1 MSDGV
6 YRRHGQRLNSVIT
19 DPADERLAALQALLH
34 REVPL
39 SRHMGVAADSYDGLA
54 LVLTA
59 DLAPNIN
66 IHGTAF
72 GGSMYSLAALCGWAL
87 LRLRLEDMSLQAEVV
102 VGAARIDYRRPVRS
116 TLFARAACEA
126 REFDAFAE
134 RVRSS
139 RRSGVDVKVVLGG
152 TGEGERTEAAVFS
165 GTYATV

>member
-1 MSDGV
+1 LRNGV
-6 YRRHGQRLNSVIT
+6 PRRHGRRLSSAT
-19 DPADERLAALQALLH
+19 TGPADERLAALLALLH

-39 SRHMGVAADSYDGLA
+39 SRHMGVAADSYDGEV

-87 LRLRLEDMSLQAEVV
+87 LRLRLEDLSLQAEVV
-102 VGAARIDYRRPVRS
+102 VGAAGINYRRPVRS
-116 TLFARAACEA
+116 TLFARADCGA
-126 REFDAFAE
+126 REFDAFVE
-134 RVRSS
+134 RVRSK
-139 RRSGVDVKVVLGG
+139 RRAGVDVKVVLGG
-152 TGEGERTEAAVFS
+152 ADEGEWTEAAVFT

>member
-1 MSDGV
+1 M
-6 YRRHGQRLNSVIT
+6 NAATTI
-19 DPADERLAALQALLH
+19 PADQRLAALQALLH

-39 SRHMGVAADSYDGLA
+39 SRHMGVAADSYDGAA

-87 LRLRLEDMSLQAEVV
+87 LRLRLEDLSLQAEVV

-126 REFDAFAE
+126 RSFDAFAD
-134 RVRSS
+134 RVRSA
-139 RRSGVDVKVVLGG
+139 RRAGVDVEVVLGG
-152 TGEGERTEAAVFS
+152 ADEGERTQAAVFT
-165 GTYATV
+165 GTYAAV